1 MTGHAK
7 VQHGVARDDL
17 TLLRHSKL
25 GRPYHSAAQRITDTL
40 GKHPRWLGDYFL
52 RHYRIALE
60 GDGNTLHEQPPRPA
74 DYYYQSRLGRFGF
87 AADRALLAELLECY
101 YGGARLAEPVAGAV
115 TEPVSASEQRLHLR
129 LGHDLVRLCGE
140 LLLGGYELSRLE
152 SCNPR
157 AEEPWEFVLELAL
170 LNPVSGQRGAVLI
183 YLDGALVDE
192 IIHRLPGTE
201 AGARGHSAPVT
212 IGQLPVRLDC
222 VLAHLRMPLSRALAL
237 KPDDILMLRLPD
249 RCDVRIN
256 QLTLFTGTVAQQ
268 GGALVLNSLES
279 VKKP

>member
-7 VQHGVARDDL
+7 VQHGVARDGL
-17 TLLRHSKL
+17 TLLRPSKL

-60 GDGNTLHEQPPRPA
+60 GDGTTLHEQPPRPA
-74 DYYYQSRLGRFGF
+74 DYHYQSRLGRFGF
-87 AADRALLAELLECY
+87 SADRVLLAELLECY
-101 YGGARLAEPVAGAV
+101 YGSARLGEPVAQL
-115 TEPVSASEQRLHLR
+115 VSASEQRLHLR
-129 LGHDLVRLCGE
+129 LGQDLVRLCGE

-152 SCNPR
+152 SASPR
-157 AEEPWEFVLELAL
+157 ADEPWEFVLELNL
-170 LNPVSGQRGAVLI
+170 LSPVSGQRGAVLI
-183 YLDGALVDE
+183 YLDEALVDE

-201 AGARGHSAPVT
+201 AGARGHSAPVA

-256 QLTLFTGTVAQQ
+256 QLTLFTGAVAQQ

-279 VKKP
+279 VKKT